1 MNNHR
6 LLALALLL
14 WCLLPA
20 KAQTAVSPLEVFLA
34 DIEAHNPQLLASH
47 DANQAILAERR
58 ADNRPGQT
66 SVEYSPFYQSGYQGV
81 ASSELIVQQEFDFPT
96 LYAARTRSNSAMQQV
111 LEAQYRTLRRDILL
125 QAVGTLYDLCE
136 ARQTRSLYA
145 RRLAASDSLLLAY
158 QRRLAQGDA
167 TLLDVNRIRM
177 DQMAVRTEALRCES
191 RIQEL
196 VRELVHLNGN
206 HPLSSDIAQ
215 AADPLVLTA
224 GTIIANDAV
233 AMYHANP
240 SQEVQLADAALQLS
254 RHELSEAR
262 QSWLPQLTMGY
273 RRNTER
279 DESLNGFIVGV
290 SLPLFSNKGKV
301 KAAQL
306 RNQAAD
312 YELLEA
318 MTADEMRTQTLQS
331 QSQQLRLILEAYDE
345 PLMQQQLTLLSKAVL
360 AGELTVADYYTEA
373 DRIYTLLL
381 ERYRTHNEYLKLL
394 AQIHRDAL

>member
-20 KAQTAVSPLEVFLA
+20 KAQTAVSPLEAFLA

-66 SVEYSPFYQSGYQGV
+66 SVEYSPFYQGGYQGM

-96 LYAARTRSNSAMQQV
+96 LYAARNRSNTAMQQV
-111 LEAQYRTLRRDILL
+111 LDAQYRTLRRDILL

-177 DQMAVRTEALRCES
+177 DQIAVRTEALRCES

-233 AMYHANP
+233 ATYHANP

-254 RHELSEAR
+254 KHELSEAR

-345 PLMQQQLTLLSKAVL
+345 PLMQQQLALLSKAVL
-360 AGELTVADYYTEA
+360 AGELTVADFYTEA
-373 DRIYTLLL
+373 DRVYTLLL

-394 AQIHRDAL
+394 AQIHRDVL